1 LLILLILLILL
12 TPLPLKNPR
21 LNPHLLLI
29 SLPSFVTYLLPLLP
43 FSDSKQENNLLSL
56 NSYTSLMSRE
66 HRETVSIKTA
76 VITVSTTRTEKTDL
90 SGKIITEAF
99 EQAGIP
105 IVSAVIVKDDISD
118 IRSAV
123 LSALDQANC
132 IVVNGGTG
140 LTHDD
145 CTIEAVSPLFIKT
158 MDGFGELFRQKSYA
172 QVGNAVIL
180 SRAAAGINKGRVIFC
195 IPGSPKAV
203 KLATEEI
210 IIPEITHILTH
221 ANQ

>member
-1 LLILLILLILL
+1 
-12 TPLPLKNPR
+12 
-21 LNPHLLLI
+21 
-29 SLPSFVTYLLPLLP
+29 
-43 FSDSKQENNLLSL
+43 
-56 NSYTSLMSRE
+56 MSRE
-66 HRETVSIKTA
+66 HREDISVKAA

-90 SGKIITEAF
+90 SGKIIQETF
-99 EQAGIP
+99 ENAGIP
-105 IVSAVIVKDDISD
+105 VISLIIVKDDIGE

-123 LSALDQANC
+123 MGALGSANC

-172 QVGNAVIL
+172 QVGNSVIL
-180 SRAAAGINKGRVIFC
+180 SRAAAGINNGRAIFC

-203 KLATEEI
+203 KLAAEEI
-210 IIPEITHILTH
+210 IIPEIVHILTH

>member
-1 LLILLILLILL
+1 
-12 TPLPLKNPR
+12 
-21 LNPHLLLI
+21 
-29 SLPSFVTYLLPLLP
+29 
-43 FSDSKQENNLLSL
+43 
-56 NSYTSLMSRE
+56 MSRE
-66 HRETVSIKTA
+66 HREDISVKTA

-90 SGKIITEAF
+90 SGKIIQEAF
-99 EQAGIP
+99 EKAGIP
-105 IVSAVIVKDDISD
+105 VLQVKIVKDDIAD

-123 LSALDQANC
+123 MEALDSANC

-145 CTIEAVSPLFIKT
+145 CTIEAVSPLFTKT

-180 SRAAAGINKGRVIFC
+180 SRAAAGISKGRAIFC

-203 KLATEEI
+203 KLAAEEI
-210 IIPEITHILTH
+210 IVPEITHILTH

>member
-1 LLILLILLILL
+1 
-12 TPLPLKNPR
+12 
-21 LNPHLLLI
+21 
-29 SLPSFVTYLLPLLP
+29 
-43 FSDSKQENNLLSL
+43 
-56 NSYTSLMSRE
+56 MSRE

-123 LSALDQANC
+123 LSALDQSNC

>member
-1 LLILLILLILL
+1 M
-12 TPLPLKNPR
+12 P
-21 LNPHLLLI
+21 
-29 SLPSFVTYLLPLLP
+29 
-43 FSDSKQENNLLSL
+43 
-56 NSYTSLMSRE
+56 RE
-66 HRETVSIKTA
+66 HQEDISVKAT

-90 SGKIITEAF
+90 SGKIIQETF
-99 EQAGIP
+99 EKAGIP
-105 IVSAVIVKDDISD
+105 VISIKIVKDDITK

-123 LSALDQANC
+123 MEALDSANC

-172 QVGNAVIL
+172 QVGNSVIL
-180 SRAAAGINKGRVIFC
+180 SRAAAGINNGRVIFC

-203 KLATEEI
+203 KLAAEEI
-210 IIPEITHILTH
+210 IVPEIVHILTH